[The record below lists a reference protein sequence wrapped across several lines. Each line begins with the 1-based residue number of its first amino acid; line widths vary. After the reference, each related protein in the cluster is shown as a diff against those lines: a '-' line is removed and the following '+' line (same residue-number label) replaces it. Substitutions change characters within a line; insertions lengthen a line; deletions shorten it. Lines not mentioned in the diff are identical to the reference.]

1 MRLGVLVSG
10 NGTNLQALL
19 DAAARTE
26 LGAAQIVVVISNIP
40 DVPALGRAQR
50 ANVPHAVV
58 AHRDFATREAF
69 DRAIAAVLEAHQV
82 EAVVLAGF
90 MRILSPWFVAQY
102 PARIINTHPSLLPA
116 FPGKDAPAQALAY
129 GAKISGVSVHF
140 VDARL
145 DGGPVIAQRAV
156 PVRADDTA
164 QSLHHRIQQQEHV
177 LLPSVV
183 KALAAGALTV
193 SGRCVL
199 GHDSDGHA

>member
-19 DAAARTE
+19 DAAARNE
-26 LGAAQIVVVISNIP
+26 LGVAQIAVVISNIP
-40 DVPALGRAQR
+40 DVPALARAQR
-50 ANVPHAVV
+50 AQVPHAVV
-58 AHRDFATREAF
+58 AHRDFASREAF
-69 DRAIAAVLEAHQV
+69 DRAMAAVLDAHQV

-90 MRILSPWFVAQY
+90 MRILSPWFVARY

-129 GAKISGVSVHF
+129 GAKLSGVSVHF
-140 VDARL
+140 VDASL

-164 QSLHHRIQQQEHV
+164 HSLHLRIQQQEHA
-177 LLPSVV
+177 LLPRVV
-183 KALAAGALTV
+183 KALASGALTV
-193 SGRCVL
+193 SGRHVL